1 MGVKTGRWEVRWRV
15 LGLSSNRSEVCVSK
29 MVENE
34 EEQKAEVGER
44 CMTDPHYHVNKHFV
58 FKHVKRARRSY
69 LSDVGASSII
79 DSVQTARER
88 ERTGP
93 MIFEAVKQV

>member
-1 MGVKTGRWEVRWRV
+1 
-15 LGLSSNRSEVCVSK
+15 LSSNRSEVCVSK